1 MPVGCLRGR
10 GNNRH
15 RVGGRISL
23 TRGPCS
29 RQRHDARQS
38 QFEKPYP
45 PKGVAAEILRREMT
59 ACNHEVFLT
68 AQERLAKL
76 RVEAFELVQPIT
88 KRLVKS
94 LADELN
100 DTALTGEQRLDKAGL
115 PVRDGAT
122 WLLHDDVLI
131 KSLWSCRG
139 KAEAALAALSVENSI
154 AAIQFFC
161 TSEEHTP
168 FIWV

>member
-1 MPVGCLRGR
+1 LPLKFKLGELR
-10 GNNRH
+10 
-15 RVGGRISL
+15 
-23 TRGPCS
+23 
-29 RQRHDARQS
+29 Q
-38 QFEKPYP
+38 
-45 PKGVAAEILRREMT
+45 
-59 ACNHEVFLT
+59 
-68 AQERLAKL
+68 
-76 RVEAFELVQPIT
+76 EAFELVQPII

-100 DTALTGEQRLDKAGL
+100 DAALTGEQRLDQAGL

-139 KAEAALAALSVENSI
+139 KAEAALASLSVENSI